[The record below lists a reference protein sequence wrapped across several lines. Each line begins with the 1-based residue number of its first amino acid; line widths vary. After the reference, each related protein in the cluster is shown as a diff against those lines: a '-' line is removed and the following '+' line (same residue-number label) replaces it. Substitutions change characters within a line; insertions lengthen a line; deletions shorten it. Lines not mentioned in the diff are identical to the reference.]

1 MSRIPVYFH
10 SEDTLYSLRRKT
22 LVREWIIKVIASKN
36 RKPGEINFIF
46 CSDKYL
52 HKINLTYLKQD
63 TYTDTITFDYN
74 PNPTLPEGEGAP
86 AHKRSPVPMGR
97 ELGGVA
103 GDIFISIE
111 RVKEN
116 AKEFNTNFTDEL
128 HRVMVHGILHL
139 LGYKDKTHAQKVIMI
154 EKEDFCLSLLSF
166 DK

>member
-1 MSRIPVYFH
+1 MSRVLVYFH
-10 SEDTLYSLRRKT
+10 SDDTSYTLRHKK
-22 LVREWIIKVIASKN
+22 LVREWIIAVIDTESS
-36 RKPGEINFIF
+36 KPGEINFIF

-63 TYTDTITFDYN
+63 TYTDTITFDYSEKG
-74 PNPTLPEGEGAP
+74 LL
-86 AHKRSPVPMGR
+86 S
-97 ELGGVA
+97 
-103 GDIFISIE
+103 GDLFISIE

-116 AKEFNTNFTDEL
+116 AKEFNARFTNEL

-139 LGYKDKTHAQKVIMI
+139 LGYKDKTHAQKVLMR

>member
-10 SEDTLYSLRRKT
+10 SESTTYNLRHKK
-22 LVREWIIKVIASKN
+22 LVREWIITVINSENSKS
-36 RKPGEINFIF
+36 GEINFIF

-63 TYTDTITFDYN
+63 TYTDTITFDYSEKG
-74 PNPTLPEGEGAP
+74 LL
-86 AHKRSPVPMGR
+86 S
-97 ELGGVA
+97 

-116 AKEFNTNFTDEL
+116 AKEFNARFTNEL

-139 LGYKDKTHAQKVIMI
+139 LGYKDKTHAQKGIMRK
-154 EKEDFCLSLLSF
+154 KEDFCLSLLSF

>member
-1 MSRIPVYFH
+1 MSRVLVYFH
-10 SEDTLYSLRRKT
+10 SDDTSYILRHKK
-22 LVREWIIKVIASKN
+22 LVREWIITVIDSENSK
-36 RKPGEINFIF
+36 PEEINFIF

-63 TYTDTITFDYN
+63 TYTDTITFDYSQKG
-74 PNPTLPEGEGAP
+74 LL
-86 AHKRSPVPMGR
+86 S
-97 ELGGVA
+97 

-116 AKEFNTNFTDEL
+116 AKEFNARFTNEL

-139 LGYKDKTHAQKVIMI
+139 LGYKDKTHAQKVIMR

>member
-10 SEDTLYSLRRKT
+10 SEGTTYNLRHKK
-22 LVREWIIKVIASKN
+22 LVREWIITVINSEN
-36 RKPGEINFIF
+36 SKPGKINFIF

-63 TYTDTITFDYN
+63 TYTDTITFDYSEKG
-74 PNPTLPEGEGAP
+74 LL
-86 AHKRSPVPMGR
+86 S
-97 ELGGVA
+97 

-116 AKEFNTNFTDEL
+116 AKEFNARFTNEL

-139 LGYKDKTHAQKVIMI
+139 LGYKDKTHAQKGIMRK
-154 EKEDFCLSLLSF
+154 KEDFCLSLLSF